1 MVVKLY
7 KTLSEDNKL
16 DKELT
21 LVKEIGINLL
31 IRSNVTSFDFSLS
44 GDVVDVNYM
53 YIPAFGKYYFLKS
66 PTIERNGYT
75 SFRAEEDVL
84 MTYRDQIRQETGIVL
99 RQENEGNLYITDS
112 TFPVENR
119 NKTFFKKFQNGFSE
133 TLSYYLI
140 VGV

>member
-1 MVVKLY
+1 MKILLY
-7 KTLSEDNKL
+7 NTLSEENKV

-21 LVKEIGINLL
+21 LVREIDINLL

-44 GDVVDVNYM
+44 SEISNVNYM
-53 YIPAFGKYYFLKS
+53 YVESWGKYFFLKS

-75 SFRAEEDVL
+75 SYRAEEDVL
-84 MTYRDQIRQETGIVL
+84 MTYKDQIRQESGIIL

-119 NKTFFKKFQNGFSE
+119 NKTFFKKFANGFEE
-133 TLSYYLI
+133 TINYYLI

>member
-1 MVVKLY
+1 MIVKLY

-21 LVKEIGINLL
+21 LVREVNINLL
-31 IRSNVTSFDFSLS
+31 IRSNVTAFDFSLS
-44 GDVVDVNYM
+44 GNTVDINYM
-53 YIPAFGKYYFLKS
+53 YIPDFGKYYFLKS

-84 MTYRDQIRQETGIVL
+84 MTYRDQIRQESGIIL

-112 TFPVENR
+112 SFPVENR
-119 NKTFFKKFQNGFSE
+119 NKTIFKKFPNGFEE
-133 TLSYYLI
+133 TINYYLI

>member
-44 GDVVDVNYM
+44 GDMVDVNYM
-53 YIPAFGKYYFLKS
+53 YIPSFGKYYFLKS

-84 MTYRDQIRQETGIVL
+84 MTYRDQIRQESGIVL

-112 TFPVENR
+112 TFPLENR
-119 NKTFFKKFQNGFSE
+119 NKTFFKKFQNGFSD

>member
-21 LVKEIGINLL
+21 LVREININLL
-31 IRSNVTSFDFSLS
+31 IRSNVTAFDFSLS
-44 GDVVDVNYM
+44 GDTVDINYM
-53 YIPAFGKYYFLKS
+53 YIPDFGKYYFLKS

-84 MTYRDQIRQETGIVL
+84 MTYKSQIRQETGIIL

-119 NKTFFKKFQNGFSE
+119 NKTFFKNFPNGFSE
-133 TLSYYLI
+133 TINYYLI

>member
-1 MVVKLY
+1 MIIKLY

-21 LVKEIGINLL
+21 LVREVNINLL

-44 GDVVDVNYM
+44 GNTVDINYM
-53 YIPAFGKYYFLKS
+53 YIPDFGKYYFLKS

-84 MTYRDQIRQETGIVL
+84 MTYKSQIRLESGIIL

-119 NKTFFKKFQNGFSE
+119 NKTFIKKFPNGFSE
-133 TLSYYLI
+133 TINYYLI

>member
-1 MVVKLY
+1 MIIKLY

-21 LVKEIGINLL
+21 LVREININLL

-44 GDVVDVNYM
+44 GDMADINYM
-53 YIPAFGKYYFLKS
+53 FIPDFGKYYFLKS

-75 SFRAEEDVL
+75 SYRAEEDVL
-84 MTYRDQIRQETGIVL
+84 MTYKDQIRQESGIIL
-99 RQENEGNLYITDS
+99 RQENEGNLYITDN

-119 NKTFFKKFQNGFSE
+119 NKTFFKKFPNGFSE
-133 TLSYYLI
+133 TINYYLI

>member
-1 MVVKLY
+1 MIIKLY

-21 LVKEIGINLL
+21 LVREININLL
-31 IRSNVTSFDFSLS
+31 IRSNVTAFDFSLS
-44 GDVVDVNYM
+44 GNTVDINYM
-53 YIPAFGKYYFLKS
+53 YIPDFGKYYFLKS

-75 SFRAEEDVL
+75 SYRAEEDVL
-84 MTYRDQIRQETGIVL
+84 MTYKSQIRQESGIVL
-99 RQENEGNLYITDS
+99 RQENEGNLYIADN

-133 TLSYYLI
+133 TINYYLI

>member
-1 MVVKLY
+1 MKILLY
-7 KTLSEDNKL
+7 NTLSEENKL

-21 LVKEIGINLL
+21 LVREIDINLL
-31 IRSNVTSFDFSLS
+31 IRSNVTSFDFSLAS
-44 GDVVDVNYM
+44 DISNVNYM
-53 YIPAFGKYYFLKS
+53 YVESWGKYFFLKS

-75 SFRAEEDVL
+75 SYRAEEDVL
-84 MTYRDQIRQETGIVL
+84 MTYKDQIRQESGIIL

-119 NKTFFKKFQNGFSE
+119 NKTFFKKFPNGFEE
-133 TLSYYLI
+133 TINYYLI

>member
-1 MVVKLY
+1 
-7 KTLSEDNKL
+7 
-16 DKELT
+16 
-21 LVKEIGINLL
+21 
-31 IRSNVTSFDFSLS
+31 
-44 GDVVDVNYM
+44 M
-53 YIPAFGKYYFLKS
+53 YIPDFGKYYFLKS

-84 MTYRDQIRQETGIVL
+84 MTYREQIRQESGIIL

-119 NKTFFKKFQNGFSE
+119 NKTFFKKFPNGFEE
-133 TLSYYLI
+133 TINYYLI

>member
-1 MVVKLY
+1 MIIKLY

-21 LVKEIGINLL
+21 LVREVNINLL
-31 IRSNVTSFDFSLS
+31 IRSNVTAFDFSLS
-44 GDVVDVNYM
+44 GDMADINYM
-53 YIPAFGKYYFLKS
+53 YIPDFGKYYFLKS

-84 MTYRDQIRQETGIVL
+84 MTYREQIRQESGIIL

-119 NKTFFKKFQNGFSE
+119 NKTFFKNFPNGFEE
-133 TLSYYLI
+133 TINYYLI

>member
-1 MVVKLY
+1 MRITLY
-7 KTLSEDNKL
+7 KPLSEDHTREQ
-16 DKELT
+16 DLT
-21 LVKEIGINLL
+21 LVREVNINLL
-31 IRSNVTSFDFSLS
+31 IRSNVTAFDFSLS
-44 GDVVDVNYM
+44 GDTVDINYM
-53 YIPAFGKYYFLKS
+53 YIPDFGKYYFLKS

-84 MTYRDQIRQETGIVL
+84 MTYKEQIRQESGIIL

-119 NKTFFKKFQNGFSE
+119 NKTFFKKFPNGFAE
-133 TLSYYLI
+133 TINYYLI

>member
-1 MVVKLY
+1 MIVKLY

-21 LVKEIGINLL
+21 LVKEISINLL

-44 GDVVDVNYM
+44 GVIPDVNYM
-53 YIPAFGKYYFLKS
+53 FIPDFGKYYFLKS

-84 MTYRDQIRQETGIVL
+84 MTYREQIRQETGIVL

-119 NKTFFKKFQNGFSE
+119 NKTFFKKFQNGFSD

>member
-1 MVVKLY
+1 MIIKLY

-21 LVKEIGINLL
+21 LVREVNINLL
-31 IRSNVTSFDFSLS
+31 IRSNVTAFDFSLS
-44 GDVVDVNYM
+44 GNMADINYM
-53 YIPAFGKYYFLKS
+53 YIPDFGKYYFLKS

-84 MTYRDQIRQETGIVL
+84 MTYKSQIRQETGIIL
-99 RQENEGNLYITDS
+99 RQENEGNLYIADN
-112 TFPVENR
+112 TFPTENR
-119 NKTFFKKFQNGFSE
+119 NKTFFKKFQNGFSD

>member
-7 KTLSEDNKL
+7 KTLSEDNKV

-44 GDVVDVNYM
+44 GEIQDINYM
-53 YIPAFGKYYFLKS
+53 YIPDFGKYYFLKS

-84 MTYRDQIRQETGIVL
+84 MTYREQIRQETGIVL

-112 TFPVENR
+112 NFPVENR
-119 NKTFFKKFQNGFSE
+119 NKTFFKKFPNGFEE
-133 TLSYYLI
+133 TINYYLI

>member
-16 DKELT
+16 DKDLT

-44 GDVVDVNYM
+44 GEIADINYM
-53 YIPAFGKYYFLKS
+53 FIPDFGKYYFLKS

-84 MTYRDQIRQETGIVL
+84 MTYRDQIRQESGIIL

-119 NKTFFKKFQNGFSE
+119 NKTFFKKFPNGFAE
-133 TLSYYLI
+133 TINYYLI

>member
-1 MVVKLY
+1 MIVKLY

-21 LVKEIGINLL
+21 LVREININLL
-31 IRSNVTSFDFSLS
+31 IRSNVTAFDFSLS
-44 GDVVDVNYM
+44 GDTVDINYM
-53 YIPAFGKYYFLKS
+53 YIPEFGKYDFLKS

-84 MTYRDQIRQETGIVL
+84 MTYKDQIRQETGIIF

-133 TLSYYLI
+133 ALSYYLI

>member
-1 MVVKLY
+1 MIIKLY

-21 LVKEIGINLL
+21 LVREININLL
-31 IRSNVTSFDFSLS
+31 IRSNVTAFDFSLS
-44 GDVVDVNYM
+44 GDMIDINYM

-66 PTIERNGYT
+66 PTVERNGYV
-75 SFRAEEDVL
+75 SYHVEEDVL
-84 MTYRDQIRQETGIVL
+84 MTYKDQIRQETGIIL

-119 NKTFFKKFQNGFSE
+119 NKTFFKKFPNGFSE
-133 TLSYYLI
+133 TINYYLI

>member
-1 MVVKLY
+1 MIVKLY

-21 LVKEIGINLL
+21 LVREVNINLL
-31 IRSNVTSFDFSLS
+31 IRSNVTAFDFSLS
-44 GDVVDVNYM
+44 GDTVDINYM
-53 YIPAFGKYYFLKS
+53 YIPDFGKYYFLKS

-75 SFRAEEDVL
+75 SYRAEEDVL
-84 MTYRDQIRQETGIVL
+84 MTYKSQIRQESGIIL
-99 RQENEGNLYITDS
+99 RQENEGNLYIADS

-119 NKTFFKKFQNGFSE
+119 NKTFFKKFQSGFSD

>member
-7 KTLSEDNKL
+7 KTLSEDNKV

-44 GDVVDVNYM
+44 GEIADINYM
-53 YIPAFGKYYFLKS
+53 FIPDFGKYYFLKS

-84 MTYRDQIRQETGIVL
+84 MTYRDQIRQESGIIL
-99 RQENEGNLYITDS
+99 RQENEGNLYIADS

-119 NKTFFKKFQNGFSE
+119 NKTFFKKFPNGFSE
-133 TLSYYLI
+133 TINYYLI

>member
-1 MVVKLY
+1 MIVKLY

-21 LVKEIGINLL
+21 LVREVNINLL
-31 IRSNVTSFDFSLS
+31 IRSNVTAFDFSLS
-44 GDVVDVNYM
+44 GNTVDINYM
-53 YIPAFGKYYFLKS
+53 YIPDFGKYYFLKS

-84 MTYRDQIRQETGIVL
+84 MTYRDQIRQETGIIL

-119 NKTFFKKFQNGFSE
+119 NKTFFKKFAKGFEE
-133 TLSYYLI
+133 TINYYLI

>member
-1 MVVKLY
+1 MIIKLY

-21 LVKEIGINLL
+21 LVREVNINLL
-31 IRSNVTSFDFSLS
+31 IRSNVTAFDFSLS
-44 GDVVDVNYM
+44 GDTVDINYM
-53 YIPAFGKYYFLKS
+53 YIPDFGKYYFLKS

-75 SFRAEEDVL
+75 SYRAEEDVL
-84 MTYRDQIRQETGIVL
+84 MTYKDQIRQESGIIL
-99 RQENEGNLYITDS
+99 RQENEGNLYITDN

-119 NKTFFKKFQNGFSE
+119 NKTFFKKFPNGFEE
-133 TLSYYLI
+133 TINYYLI

>member
-1 MVVKLY
+1 MIIKLY

-21 LVKEIGINLL
+21 LVREININLL
-31 IRSNVTSFDFSLS
+31 IRSNVTAFDFSLS
-44 GDVVDVNYM
+44 GEIPDVNYM
-53 YIPAFGKYYFLKS
+53 FIPDFGKYYFLKS

-75 SFRAEEDVL
+75 SYRAEEDVL

-99 RQENEGNLYITDS
+99 RQENEGNMYITDS

-119 NKTFFKKFQNGFSE
+119 NKTFFKKFQNGFSD

>member
-1 MVVKLY
+1 MIVKLY
-7 KTLSEDNKL
+7 KTLSDDNKL

-21 LVKEIGINLL
+21 LVREININLL

-44 GDVVDVNYM
+44 GDTVDINYM
-53 YIPAFGKYYFLKS
+53 FIPDFGKYYFLKS

-75 SFRAEEDVL
+75 SYRAEEDVL
-84 MTYRDQIRQETGIVL
+84 MTYKAQIREESGIIL
-99 RQENEGNLYITDS
+99 RQENEGNLYITDN

-119 NKTFFKKFQNGFSE
+119 NKTFFKKFPNGFSE
-133 TLSYYLI
+133 TINYYLI